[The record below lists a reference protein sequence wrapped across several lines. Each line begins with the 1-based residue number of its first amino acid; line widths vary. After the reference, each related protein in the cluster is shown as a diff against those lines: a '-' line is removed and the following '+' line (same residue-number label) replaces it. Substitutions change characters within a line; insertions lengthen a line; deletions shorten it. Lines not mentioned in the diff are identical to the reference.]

1 MTMVAEVV
9 ESVDAERRERE
20 RRRRGPRRWLRSIW
34 IVTHNATGGLFRHDG
49 VMVASAISYSLI
61 FALFP
66 FLIFVV
72 GLGAFF
78 GGNDLADYV
87 TRESLAVF
95 PEQMVRTIEPELRR
109 IFGEANQASP
119 LTIGLL
125 VTLISITGAVE
136 AVRDGLNRA
145 YGCPED
151 RPLWKRY
158 LSSLLFVFMSMAFI
172 IAVAAL
178 GIAVPIWIRMIGTYL
193 PGPPMNL
200 NWLEVARQAALV
212 LVLAVMIGVIHLF
225 LPARKRRVKNV
236 AWGATITLVGWWIA
250 GRIFGFYISRIADYT
265 TTYAGL
271 AGIVALMF
279 FLYIQSIIFLYGAE
293 VNRSIA
299 DLRGI
304 NLCRAEP
311 D

>member
-1 MTMVAEVV
+1 MVMEGVR
-9 ESVDAERRERE
+9 SIDAERRQRE
-20 RRRRGPRRWLRSIW
+20 RHRSGIRRVFRSIW
-34 IVTHNATGGLFRHDG
+34 IVVNNATGGLFRHDG

-66 FLIFVV
+66 FLIFVI
-72 GLGAFF
+72 GLGAAV

-87 TRESLAVF
+87 TRESLAIF

-109 IFGEANQASP
+109 IFGEANRASP

-151 RPLWKRY
+151 RPAWKRY
-158 LSSLLFVFMSMAFI
+158 ISSLIFVFMSMGFI
-172 IAVAAL
+172 LAIAAL
-178 GIAVPIWIRMIGTYL
+178 GVAVPIWIRMLNSYI
-193 PGPPMNL
+193 PGSPPSL
-200 NWLEVARQAALV
+200 GWLEIARQAALV
-212 LVLAVMIGVIHLF
+212 LVLGFMIGVIHLF
-225 LPARKRRVKNV
+225 LPARKRRVRNV
-236 AWGATITLVGWWIA
+236 AWGAMLTLIAWWIA
-250 GRIFGFYISRIADYT
+250 GRIFGFYISRIADYS

-279 FLYIQSIIFLYGAE
+279 FLYIQSIIFLFGAE

-299 DLRGI
+299 DLRGV
-304 NLCRAEP
+304 NLCRAESG
-311 D
+311 

>member
-1 MTMVAEVV
+1 MVADAV
-9 ESVDAERRERE
+9 SSIDAERKVRE
-20 RRRRGPRRWLRSIW
+20 RRRSGPRRWLRSIW
-34 IVTHNATGGLFRHDG
+34 IVAQNATGGLFRHDG
-49 VMVASAISYSLI
+49 IMVASAISYSLI

-72 GLGAFF
+72 GLGAAL

-87 TRESLAVF
+87 TRESLAIF

-109 IFGEANQASP
+109 IFGEANRASP
-119 LTIGLL
+119 LTFGLL

-151 RPLWKRY
+151 RPMWKRY
-158 LSSLLFVFMSMAFI
+158 ISSLIFVFMSMAFI

-178 GIAVPIWIRMIGTYL
+178 GVAVPIWIRIINSYI
-193 PGPPMNL
+193 PGPAPNFG
-200 NWLEVARQAALV
+200 WLEFGRQAALV
-212 LVLAVMIGVIHLF
+212 IVLAFMIGSIHLF

-236 AWGATITLVGWWIA
+236 AWGAALTLVTWWIA
-250 GRIFGFYISRIADYT
+250 GRIFGFYISQIADYS

-279 FLYIQSIIFLYGAE
+279 FLYIQSIIFLFGAE

-304 NLCRAEP
+304 NLCRVER